1 MKKNY
6 LLLALALAALAA
18 AGFFYMKTRKPPV
31 VYSEQKVSR
40 GDLVLKVESSGTVN
54 PQNRLEIKPPVA
66 GRIEEVLVK
75 EGDVVKKG
83 DIIAWISS
91 TERAALLDAV
101 RAQGAKEL
109 KRWEG
114 LYKPTPVVAPIDG
127 TLILRKVETGQSF
140 INTDPIFTM
149 ADRLTVKAQ
158 VDETDISQVK
168 MDQPALIRLDAY
180 PNETI
185 PGRVVHVA
193 YDATITNNVTTYVVD
208 VLPNEVPEFMRSGM
222 TSNVEI
228 EVSRKSNV
236 ILVPMT
242 SLVTKDSGP
251 HLLVKG
257 SEAPQLLPVT
267 TGADDGKHIEI
278 LSGVIEGDVILTED
292 TTKQFSGGK
301 PSSPFMPSG
310 PRRGGGGR
318 K

>member
-1 MKKNY
+1 VKKNY
-6 LLLALALAALAA
+6 VIIALILTIIV
-18 AGFFYMKTRKPPV
+18 AGGLYYKKTRKPAV
-31 VYSEQKVSR
+31 VYTEQKITR
-40 GDLVLKVESSGTVN
+40 GDLILKVQSSGTVS

-83 DIIAWISS
+83 AILAWISS

-109 KRWEG
+109 KRWES

-158 VDETDISQVK
+158 VDETDISQIK
-168 MDQPALIRLDAY
+168 MNQPAIIRLDAY
-180 PNETI
+180 PNEVI
-185 PGRVVHVA
+185 PGSVVHVA
-193 YDATITNNVTTYVVD
+193 YDATITNNVTTYIVD

-228 EVSRKSNV
+228 EVAHKSDV

-242 SLVTKDSGP
+242 SLVTNDSGTN
-251 HLLVKG
+251 LLVKG
-257 SEAPQLLPVT
+257 SKGPQVLPVT
-267 TGADDGKHIEI
+267 TGADDGKNIEI
-278 LSGVIEGDVILTED
+278 VSGVIEGDIVLTED